1 MKLTIIK
8 FYSIEAI
15 YSVNI
20 ESNNKL
26 EMHQKGLQSSLYKN
40 WIKQWTGNASKGI
53 TI

>member
-1 MKLTIIK
+1 MIK

-15 YSVNI
+15 YSINI

-26 EMHQKGLQSSLYKN
+26 KIYQKKMQFSLYA
-40 WIKQWTGNASKGI
+40 ASKEI